1 MRIFLLLP
9 CVLCAT
15 LLHGIFDGTCP
26 RRDPPPG
33 VLVLSPGSELVL
45 TCKGHVMVDGV
56 KVNIARDSSNNN
68 RRWSSSSVAPTTTG
82 NIMNDEHTTDSS
94 VTEVYHI
101 DPEAEVR
108 TTRENRLTDTASSTT
123 NMVQP
128 TSAGGLL
135 RGESHWEAEEVDG
148 EGDYEEEEEEGGEE
162 GSRVTRG
169 IKSRPWWKWNGK
181 TVGTS
186 GNEWRKLTLERRGA
200 TLCLRSARETD
211 SGRYTCHH
219 RGRERF
225 SLKVIVADPPESP
238 RLSCYKKSP
247 SSKIRCEWKPQRPVT
262 GQTNCYLILNRRPL
276 DTFLQFQCS
285 YSSRLSRY
293 WCALDHNEDELRKLH
308 MAYLC
313 VTSIAGNA
321 TSALLPFTPL
331 NILKPDPP
339 SNVIVAQVEGHE
351 TWMRVTWYFPT
362 SWKPQDTYYE
372 LIYEVK
378 YRPLESPIYHE
389 QVARIKSQ
397 RYYKITDAL
406 PGVTYLIQLRAK
418 EEYDGEWSDWST
430 PFNAS
435 SWTAQRI
442 SDDLMTTTFLESA
455 EEGSAAEDDTP
466 DVPGAVVGGMEV
478 SHPALWISGS
488 LLLLSVVL
496 AAYMFR
502 YKDRLMSKLHRV
514 SVVVRS
520 GDSSQP
526 PPPTPV
532 APEGQALV
540 TFMPLCYNDSPPSE
554 AGEGEEEN
562 EEEQRMTDKIEAMHF
577 NNTSYFLTQRE

>member
-56 KVNIARDSSNNN
+56 KVNIARDI
-68 RRWSSSSVAPTTTG
+68 APTTTG

-181 TVGTS
+181 TVGTR

-262 GQTNCYLILNRRPL
+262 GHNVPLFLPPAPRPL

-397 RYYKITDAL
+397 RSYKITDAL

-435 SWTAQRI
+435 SWT
-442 SDDLMTTTFLESA
+442 
-455 EEGSAAEDDTP
+455 
-466 DVPGAVVGGMEV
+466 VVGGMEV

>member
-1 MRIFLLLP
+1 GKCQIY
-9 CVLCAT
+9 
-15 LLHGIFDGTCP
+15 
-26 RRDPPPG
+26 PPPG

-135 RGESHWEAEEVDG
+135 R

-181 TVGTS
+181 TVGTR

-247 SSKIRCEWKPQRPVT
+247 SSKIRCEWKPQSNVP
-262 GQTNCYLILNRRPL
+262 LFLPPAPRPL

-397 RYYKITDAL
+397 RSYKITDAL

-435 SWTAQRI
+435 SWTAHTRTQSHPNMYTCMVVVVVRK
-442 SDDLMTTTFLESA
+442 DLSQCPTLFKV
-455 EEGSAAEDDTP
+455 
-466 DVPGAVVGGMEV
+466 VPGAVVGGMEV

>member
-1 MRIFLLLP
+1 YMWLLGSFSIMLDKP
-9 CVLCAT
+9 LYLFT
-15 LLHGIFDGTCP
+15 P
-26 RRDPPPG
+26 KRNPPPG

-68 RRWSSSSVAPTTTG
+68 RRWSSSSV
-82 NIMNDEHTTDSS
+82 
-94 VTEVYHI
+94 
-101 DPEAEVR
+101 
-108 TTRENRLTDTASSTT
+108 
-123 NMVQP
+123 
-128 TSAGGLL
+128 
-135 RGESHWEAEEVDG
+135 VDG

-181 TVGTS
+181 TVGTR

-247 SSKIRCEWKPQRPVT
+247 SSKIRCEWKPQSNVP
-262 GQTNCYLILNRRPL
+262 LFLPPAPRPL

-389 QVARIKSQ
+389 IKSQ
-397 RYYKITDAL
+397 RSYKITDAL

-435 SWTAQRI
+435 SWTAHTRTQSHPNMYTCMVVVVVRK
-442 SDDLMTTTFLESA
+442 DLSQCPTLFKV
-455 EEGSAAEDDTP
+455 
-466 DVPGAVVGGMEV
+466 VPGAVVGGMEV

>member
-1 MRIFLLLP
+1 M
-9 CVLCAT
+9 
-15 LLHGIFDGTCP
+15 
-26 RRDPPPG
+26 
-33 VLVLSPGSELVL
+33 LVLSPGSELVL

-225 SLKVIVADPPESP
+225 SLKVIVAGES
-238 RLSCYKKSP
+238 
-247 SSKIRCEWKPQRPVT
+247 
-262 GQTNCYLILNRRPL
+262 QT
-276 DTFLQFQCS
+276 QF
-285 YSSRLSRY
+285 
-293 WCALDHNEDELRKLH
+293 
-308 MAYLC
+308 
-313 VTSIAGNA
+313 I
-321 TSALLPFTPL
+321 
-331 NILKPDPP
+331 
-339 SNVIVAQVEGHE
+339 
-351 TWMRVTWYFPT
+351 
-362 SWKPQDTYYE
+362 
-372 LIYEVK
+372 
-378 YRPLESPIYHE
+378 
-389 QVARIKSQ
+389 
-397 RYYKITDAL
+397 
-406 PGVTYLIQLRAK
+406 
-418 EEYDGEWSDWST
+418 
-430 PFNAS
+430 
-435 SWTAQRI
+435 
-442 SDDLMTTTFLESA
+442 
-455 EEGSAAEDDTP
+455 
-466 DVPGAVVGGMEV
+466 
-478 SHPALWISGS
+478 
-488 LLLLSVVL
+488 
-496 AAYMFR
+496 
-502 YKDRLMSKLHRV
+502 
-514 SVVVRS
+514 
-520 GDSSQP
+520 
-526 PPPTPV
+526 
-532 APEGQALV
+532 
-540 TFMPLCYNDSPPSE
+540 
-554 AGEGEEEN
+554 
-562 EEEQRMTDKIEAMHF
+562 
-577 NNTSYFLTQRE
+577 